1 MLYIDTDNDSVVDAN
16 DAFPNAPTE
25 TLDTDNNGLGNNT
38 DSDDDNDGLSN
49 QQEGSLLGPG
59 TEPLN
64 PDTDGDGAID
74 TDISIQTPTTDI
86 IVDLFPL
93 NPNESSDSDG
103 DCAGFN
109 LIRLKKRFKPSPFRR
124 VAFS

>member
-1 MLYIDTDNDSVVDAN
+1 MFGDDNDCALNAN
-16 DAFPNAPTE
+16 DLFPLDASE
-25 TLDTDNNGLGNNT
+25 TLDTDGDGTGNNADT
-38 DSDDDNDGLSN
+38 DDDGDEVTDI
-49 QQEGSLLGPG
+49 QEILNG
-59 TEPLN
+59 TNPLN
-64 PDTDGDGAID
+64 SDTDGDGAID